1 MSEDDIGFS
10 EISDVHRNERRSKV
24 LTKLPKMFYEMTE
37 GYLAGLKT
45 EYDTESRNPSN
56 PKAMMLHDN
65 IKKLDK
71 RVREIYEMR
80 ERKIVIASLGSGSPP
95 DNMTQKDR
103 ALFNELAEVL
113 VHYRT
118 ADEPR
123 APKKRVPVV
132 KEETVPMAETA
143 KTAPP
148 TAETVEGQTQF
159 MKEKREKAE
168 ETKID
173 AAVVQVL
180 EDIPSFVDVDH
191 TYNLKK
197 NDVVTL
203 PNQFADL
210 LSSKGKVRIIES

>member
-24 LTKLPKMFYEMTE
+24 LTRLPKMFCEMTE

-80 ERKIVIASLGSGSPP
+80 ERKIVIASLGSGKTP

-103 ALFNELAEVL
+103 ALFNELVEVL
-113 VHYRT
+113 AHYRT
-118 ADEPR
+118 SDEPR
-123 APKKRVPVV
+123 APKKVAPVV
-132 KEETVPMAETA
+132 KEETVAAAETAEPMAETVECQT
-143 KTAPP
+143 KFVE
-148 TAETVEGQTQF
+148 AEGKKVH
-159 MKEKREKAE
+159 EKGK
-168 ETKID
+168 D
-173 AAVVQVL
+173 AAMVQVL

-191 TYNLKK
+191 TYDLKK

-203 PNQFADL
+203 PNQFASL